1 VQARVAD
8 GEFKWV
14 PFRSNSGNSYTSQP
28 ERRRE
33 LQAIAN
39 SREKGYLL
47 AWDPVQQRE
56 AFRVVYP
63 YPGSGGVLATAGNL
77 LVQGTIKRTLAVY
90 RADDGQRLWEFDT
103 QSVPIAGPMTYSI
116 GGEQYIAVNVG
127 WGGSPVHGLST
138 EKEPVRFGPGRLMV
152 FKLGAQGVALPPMP
166 PPSALPAPPFLRATE
181 AQVRRGQKLFG
192 ETCSRC
198 HGENAVGGLKDLR
211 FMTRETHA
219 QFRAIV
225 IEGLRQDKGMA
236 SFRDLLKDDDVA
248 DVHAYLIA
256 RANEDYA
263 DAIARPA
270 ALRNTDVT
278 IADTNVHPES
288 VTSTADGTLYVG
300 SLKGN
305 VYRALP
311 GETQATAWIRPD
323 ADNGLLAVF
332 GVLAHEPTRTLWV
345 CSVPNPF
352 AAPVPGRVSE
362 LVAFDLDSGRVKAR
376 HAFPPPQGVCNDMA
390 VASDGRVY
398 AADTQQ
404 GRILRLDPGASTLVV
419 AGDDPALKGIDGIE
433 FAGDGQL
440 YINLVNRGAVLRVAL
455 SAEGRVQGLT
465 ELELDDTLGG
475 PDGMRLLEGNR
486 FLLAEGTAGRIV
498 ELRIDGRR
506 GFVTVLRSGL
516 QSSPGVTRVGNTAY
530 AVEGKI
536 GYLIDPKLRGQDP
549 GGFRIIAIPLSAP

>member
-1 VQARVAD
+1 VAD
-8 GEFKWV
+8 AEFKWV

-56 AFRVVYP
+56 AFRVPYP

-77 LVQGTIKRTLAVY
+77 LVQGTIKRTLAIY
-90 RADDGQRLWEFDT
+90 RADDGQPLWEFDT
-103 QSVPIAGPMTYSI
+103 QSVPIAGPMTYSV

-138 EKEPVRFGPGRLMV
+138 EKVPVRFGPGRLMV

-166 PPSALPAPPFLRATE
+166 PPSALPPPPFLRASE
-181 AQVRRGQKLFG
+181 DQVRRGQKLFG

-198 HGENAVGGLKDLR
+198 HGENAIGGLKDLR

-225 IEGLRQDKGMA
+225 IDGLRQDKGMA
-236 SFRDLLKDDDVA
+236 SFRDLLKDGDVA
-248 DVHAYLIA
+248 DLQAYLIA

-270 ALRNTDVT
+270 PLRSTDVP

-288 VTSTADGTLYVG
+288 VTSRADGTLYAG

-311 GETQATAWIRPD
+311 GEERATAWIRPD
-323 ADNGLLAVF
+323 AANGLHAVF
-332 GVLAHEPTRTLWV
+332 GVLAHEPSRTLWA

-352 AAPVPGRVSE
+352 APPQAGAVAE
-362 LVAFDLDSGRVKAR
+362 LVAFDLETGALRSR
-376 HAFPPPQGVCNDMA
+376 HAFPPPRGVCNDMA
-390 VASDGRVY
+390 VARDGRVY
-398 AADTQQ
+398 AADTQN
-404 GRILRLDPGASTLVV
+404 GRILRLDPGATTLVV
-419 AGDDPALKGIDGIE
+419 AGDDPAMKGIDGIE
-433 FAGDGQL
+433 FAEDGQL
-440 YINLVNRGAVLRVAL
+440 YINLVTRGAVLRVTL
-455 SAEGRVQGLT
+455 SAEGRVDGLT
-465 ELELDDTLGG
+465 ELVLDDTLGG

-486 FLLAEGTAGRIV
+486 FLLAEGTVGRVV
-498 ELRIDGRR
+498 ELRIEGER
-506 GFVTVLRSGL
+506 GYVKVLRTGL

-536 GYLIDPKLRGQDP
+536 GYLVDPKLRSKDP
-549 GGFRIIAIPLSAP
+549 GEFRIIAIPLPAP